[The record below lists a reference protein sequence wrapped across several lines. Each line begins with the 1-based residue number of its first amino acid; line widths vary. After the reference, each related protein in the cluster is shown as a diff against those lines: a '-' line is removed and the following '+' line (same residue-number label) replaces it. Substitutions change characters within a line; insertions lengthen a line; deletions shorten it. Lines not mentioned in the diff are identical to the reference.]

1 MPIIEEAEPYCI
13 TKDEAAKRYGL
24 SWRKC
29 YDLIA
34 EGVIPS
40 VRLGH
45 RTLRIP
51 VKKVDAVMDKLAD
64 EGKLT

>member
-1 MPIIEEAEPYCI
+1 MGFCSDPGIFQDPRP
-13 TKDEAAKRYGL
+13 TNTVLTRQLK
-24 SWRKC
+24 KC
-29 YDLIA
+29 HDLIA

-51 VKKVDAVMDKLAD
+51 VKKADAAMDKLAD

>member
-1 MPIIEEAEPYCI
+1 MEIIEPTELYCM
-13 TKDEAAKRYGL
+13 TKGEAAKRYRLSFRKLHDLVREGL
-24 SWRKC
+24 
-29 YDLIA
+29 
-34 EGVIPS
+34 IPS

-51 VKKVDAVMDKLAD
+51 VKKADAAMDKLAD

>member
-1 MPIIEEAEPYCI
+1 MEIIEPTELYCI
-13 TKDEAAKRYGL
+13 TKVEAAKRYGL
-24 SWRKC
+24 TWRKC
-29 YDLIA
+29 HDLIA

-51 VKKVDAVMDKLAD
+51 IKKADAAMDKLAD